1 MKVRVWVVATTVPE
15 RGEGPCMPFVFGSE
29 AQAEA
34 HADKMLRDEWQSA
47 EIPDGEAAD
56 AMPYPNDWREAQ
68 RRLIK
73 FYGDGS
79 WGTWEITVHDV
90 EIDGLAWAASP
101 IGAVGQS
108 GPKPSET
115 PTANWVG

>member
-34 HADKMLRDEWQSA
+34 HTDQMLRDEWQSA

-56 AMPYPNDWREAQ
+56 AMPYPD
-68 RRLIK
+68 
-73 FYGDGS
+73 
-79 WGTWEITVHDV
+79 DV

-101 IGAVGQS
+101 IGAVGRS

-115 PTANWVG
+115 PTAN